1 MPAEKRVI
9 KKYPNR
15 RLYDTAISGY
25 ITIAEVKQM
34 VLEFNDIEV
43 VDAKTGEDL
52 TRQVLLQI
60 LLEEEA
66 GSTPLFSND
75 ILSQFIRLYGHTSQ
89 SMLAPFFE
97 QNMKI
102 FQEWQKRVQEQAK
115 GATPWFNPFE
125 LGGLPTPSLAD
136 WQQQLQQQS
145 RKFWQTMGVVA
156 KDKDQEDGE

>member
-1 MPAEKRVI
+1 MSAEKRII

-25 ITIAEVKQM
+25 ITVAEVKQM
-34 VLEFNDIEV
+34 VLEYTDIEV
-43 VDAKTGEDL
+43 IDAKTGTDL

-66 GSTPLFSND
+66 GSTPLFNND
-75 ILSQFIRLYGHTSQ
+75 LLAQFIRLYGQTSQ

-102 FQEWQKRVQEQAK
+102 FQEWQKNMPAK
-115 GATPWFNPFE
+115 SKGTAPWFNPLT
-125 LGGLPTPSLAD
+125 LGGVTPNLAD
-136 WQQQLQQQS
+136 WQKQLQQLS
-145 RKFWQTMGVVA
+145 LTFWQSMNVVA
-156 KDKDQEDGE
+156 KDKSTE

>member
-1 MPAEKRVI
+1 MSVEKRII

-25 ITIAEVKQM
+25 ITVAEVKQM
-34 VLEFNDIEV
+34 VLEYNDIEV

-75 ILSQFIRLYGHTSQ
+75 VLNQFIRLYGHTSQ

-102 FQEWQKRVQEQAK
+102 FQEWQKRAQAQAK
-115 GATPWFNPFE
+115 GATPWFNPFAI
-125 LGGLPTPSLAD
+125 GGAAPSLD
-136 WQQQLQQQS
+136 EWQKQLHQQS
-145 RKFWQTMGVVA
+145 MQFWQGMGVVP
-156 KDKDQEDGE
+156 KDK

>member
-1 MPAEKRVI
+1 MSAEKRII

-25 ITIAEVKQM
+25 ITVAEVKQM
-34 VLEFNDIEV
+34 VLEYNDIEV

-75 ILSQFIRLYGHTSQ
+75 VSCVVKISCAFVFLLS
-89 SMLAPFFE
+89 
-97 QNMKI
+97 
-102 FQEWQKRVQEQAK
+102 
-115 GATPWFNPFE
+115 
-125 LGGLPTPSLAD
+125 
-136 WQQQLQQQS
+136 
-145 RKFWQTMGVVA
+145 
-156 KDKDQEDGE
+156 

>member
-1 MPAEKRVI
+1 MSAEKRII

-25 ITIAEVKQM
+25 ITVAEVKQM
-34 VLEFNDIEV
+34 VLEYTDIEV

-66 GSTPLFSND
+66 GGTPLFSNNV
-75 ILSQFIRLYGHTSQ
+75 LCQFIRLYGHTSQ
-89 SMLAPFFE
+89 LMLAPFFE

-102 FQEWQKRVQEQAK
+102 FQEWQKNIQASSK
-115 GATPWFNPFE
+115 GATPWFNPFA
-125 LGGLPTPSLAD
+125 LGTPAPSLAE
-136 WQQQLQQQS
+136 WQKQLQQQS
-145 RKFWQTMGVVA
+145 LKFWQSMGVA
-156 KDKDQEDGE
+156 PKDKDKS